1 MEDMRLAKETD
12 RGAVEELVQA
22 AYQPWVAVI
31 GARPRPME
39 ADYAALISEGRVY
52 VTGDDLDGLIV
63 LIPENGVL
71 YVDNVAVRPG
81 LHGKGIG
88 RSLLAFAEQEARRLG
103 LPALRL
109 YTNVKMARNIALY
122 ESLGYV
128 VTGHKEREGRT
139 VVAMRKQL
147 P

>member
-1 MEDMRLAKETD
+1 MRIAKETD
-12 RGAVEELVQA
+12 RDAVEELVQA

-31 GARPRPME
+31 GARPKPME
-39 ADYAALISEGRVY
+39 ADYAALIAEGRVH

-63 LIPENGVL
+63 LIPEDGVL
-71 YVDNVAVRPG
+71 YIDNVAVRPG

-88 RSLLAFAEQEARRLG
+88 RSLLAYAEQEARRLG

-128 VTGHKEREGRT
+128 VIGRKERDGRFI
-139 VVAMRKQL
+139 VEMRKQL
-147 P
+147 SP